1 MARVTTEP
9 QFQASAQGGRVQ
21 NSRVFVFI
29 ASPWQKC
36 WTSVVQYQVAN
47 ECLRGCAGFSAMEHK
62 PKFGASVGG
71 ESGPVSLS
79 KSGGQKLRQPVDALT
94 VSGPT
99 KRATAV
105 TPWL

>member
-1 MARVTTEP
+1 MLDPCGA
-9 QFQASAQGGRVQ
+9 
-21 NSRVFVFI
+21 I
-29 ASPWQKC
+29 
-36 WTSVVQYQVAN
+36 QVAK
-47 ECLRGCAGFSAMEHK
+47 ECLPGCAGFSTMEHK